1 MCVCVK
7 KVYTCIRKYKWN
19 IFNMF
24 LEILFIPKAALLNT
38 ISILSLIS
46 MVFFFSPSCNIFR
59 WAPSVGD
66 EAFVNEYTTFVPRIS
81 FWATNKPFFFLNPYS
96 FFKLKRTLF
105 LLHITM
111 HCFKTNYIS
120 CSIQVCFPNT
130 CLHFLTNPFP
140 PSTPRWCCIKIAGV
154 SWGEKKQ
161 LLTQKSGV
169 QLYI

>member
-46 MVFFFSPSCNIFR
+46 MFFFSPSCNIFR